1 MPEHAQINRILN
13 MPGVLDMS
21 KLWIGQ
27 GSKYGK
33 VLIMQ
38 VLHSV
43 LNIPEYEYPRICLNR
58 ALNVSRVLN
67 MSQYGWKC
75 LNRTWIWRN
84 MSEFT
89 IIDRVLNISHTVH
102 SARSLYNV
110 ISAITERWVYSEPC
124 ERSKIER
131 FWKIIIAFNYFH
143 KKTDFKS
150 LRKFWICVGF

>member
-43 LNIPEYEYPRICLNR
+43 LNIPEY
-58 ALNVSRVLN
+58 AL
-67 MSQYGWKC
+67 
-75 LNRTWIWRN
+75 I
-84 MSEFT
+84 
-89 IIDRVLNISHTVH
+89 
-102 SARSLYNV
+102 
-110 ISAITERWVYSEPC
+110 EP
-124 ERSKIER
+124 
-131 FWKIIIAFNYFH
+131 WMY
-143 KKTDFKS
+143 
-150 LRKFWICVGF
+150 LGF